1 MYPYWPLY
9 LQQLG
14 YNQADIGLL
23 LAIPMITKVLAPNL
37 WSWLADASG
46 KRLAILR
53 LGSFLGFLCFAGILL
68 DQSYAWLIAV
78 IVAYS
83 FFWNAV
89 LPQHEVITLRF
100 LGDHPEHYS
109 RLRLWGS
116 VGFILAVVGVGHLY
130 EVSDIG
136 WFPWV
141 SLALLG
147 FIFLS
152 SLAIPSSLEETKRGP
167 RGKLLATARQ
177 KPVVIFLAAGILL
190 QIAHGAYYSF
200 FSIYLEAMGYS
211 HTVIGILWSI
221 GVIAE
226 IIVFIVMHNLLIGFG
241 VRLILIASLA
251 LAALRWLLIGSV
263 ADILWLLVIA
273 QILHAFSFGTY
284 HAAAIETV
292 RRLFAPGSQGG
303 GQALYGA
310 VSFGIG
316 GALGSFLAGQYWSLG
331 ADLVFYGAGLACLI
345 AAVLAW
351 YGFRDPRLVDNR

>member
-46 KRLAILR
+46 ERLAILR

-68 DQSYAWLIAV
+68 DQSYVWLIAI

-100 LGDHPEHYS
+100 LGDHPERYS

-152 SLAIPSSLEETKRGP
+152 SLAIPSYREETKRGP

-211 HTVIGILWSI
+211 RTVIGILWSI

-351 YGFRDPRLVDNR
+351 YGFRDPRLVDTR